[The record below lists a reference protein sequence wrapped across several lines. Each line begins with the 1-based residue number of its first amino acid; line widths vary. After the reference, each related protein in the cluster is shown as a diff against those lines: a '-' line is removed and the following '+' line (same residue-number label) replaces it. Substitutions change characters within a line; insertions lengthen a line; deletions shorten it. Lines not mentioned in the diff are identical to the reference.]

1 MADADATR
9 ATSTSRR
16 QGPFAVG
23 ELVAGNYQ
31 ILGHVGKGGMGVVYR
46 ARDLKLERSVA
57 LKFLPDDVTVSEK
70 DRQRFIKEAR
80 LAAALDHPNIGAI
93 YGIESTGDGRTFIVM
108 AFYDGESLAQ
118 RIHLSGPM
126 KLSEIIDTAKQMV
139 RGLAEAHSRS
149 IIHGDI
155 KPSNV
160 MCTSSGLV
168 KIVDFGL
175 AHVTEQTA
183 TLTHGAAGTVGY
195 MAPEQSLDRRTDE
208 RADIWATGVVLAEM
222 LTGRNPFQ
230 RESVSATVLAVLN
243 EPPASLGDTPL
254 ELQRIV
260 YRALSKDPLKRYQSC
275 SELLKDLDKVG
286 ALLEETNELGEM
298 RSSKS
303 MKPPADFRRSREEAS
318 RSALNLG
325 WTRSR
330 RRTWIVVA
338 AVAVLLIAVGAVAW
352 LGVARG
358 WLQHKAANEQDSSA
372 NLPSPAVLA
381 LLPFSQAGGDS
392 HLNALG
398 QGLVESVGSKLASL
412 AQSRSF
418 EVIPARNLRDKN
430 VTTLAGARRQFGAN
444 LGLAVNLERTGD
456 LVKVTYTLQNAQGN
470 TTVGGHSITVPAAD
484 VFAVEDNVVEGT
496 VSALHLKLRPEEQ
509 TALKLHGTASSE
521 AYNYYIQARGY
532 LVDYTKPENLENAIV
547 MSREALKVDPNFG
560 AAKASLGESYW
571 RKYALTKD
579 QGLTE
584 QAKEECDSAIKL
596 GNAGAAGHLCLGL
609 VYGGTGRYGESAS
622 EYRIAAELEPS
633 NESAAIGLATMLERQ
648 GNVDEA
654 EAAYQR
660 VIDEHPQ
667 SYFAHNAMGG
677 FYYRRSE
684 YEKAIRMFQKVTE
697 LAPENYAG
705 YVNLGGTYN
714 DLGRFLE
721 ALEPLKKSIAL
732 GPSYAGYTDLGT
744 SYLGLHK
751 LTEAAEA
758 YKQAVKLDPKQY
770 VTWGN
775 LASAQDYSGA
785 KQQAQASYAK
795 AIELASAELKVNP
808 HDVDVLSDLAVYY
821 AGIGKKEQAEKY
833 LAQALQYGHSEKEL
847 LATAAQVYNDLGETG
862 LALEWMSKAID
873 AGYSARKFQDLVAFQ
888 NLVDNPR
895 YQEIVVKAQ
904 HHP

>member
-1 MADADATR
+1 
-9 ATSTSRR
+9 
-16 QGPFAVG
+16 
-23 ELVAGNYQ
+23 
-31 ILGHVGKGGMGVVYR
+31 
-46 ARDLKLERSVA
+46 
-57 LKFLPDDVTVSEK
+57 
-70 DRQRFIKEAR
+70 
-80 LAAALDHPNIGAI
+80 
-93 YGIESTGDGRTFIVM
+93 
-108 AFYDGESLAQ
+108 
-118 RIHLSGPM
+118 
-126 KLSEIIDTAKQMV
+126 
-139 RGLAEAHSRS
+139 
-149 IIHGDI
+149 
-155 KPSNV
+155 
-160 MCTSSGLV
+160 
-168 KIVDFGL
+168 
-175 AHVTEQTA
+175 
-183 TLTHGAAGTVGY
+183 
-195 MAPEQSLDRRTDE
+195 
-208 RADIWATGVVLAEM
+208 
-222 LTGRNPFQ
+222 
-230 RESVSATVLAVLN
+230 
-243 EPPASLGDTPL
+243 
-254 ELQRIV
+254 
-260 YRALSKDPLKRYQSC
+260 
-275 SELLKDLDKVG
+275 
-286 ALLEETNELGEM
+286 
-298 RSSKS
+298 
-303 MKPPADFRRSREEAS
+303 
-318 RSALNLG
+318 
-325 WTRSR
+325 
-330 RRTWIVVA
+330 
-338 AVAVLLIAVGAVAW
+338 
-352 LGVARG
+352 
-358 WLQHKAANEQDSSA
+358 
-372 NLPSPAVLA
+372 
-381 LLPFSQAGGDS
+381 
-392 HLNALG
+392 
-398 QGLVESVGSKLASL
+398 
-412 AQSRSF
+412 
-418 EVIPARNLRDKN
+418 
-430 VTTLAGARRQFGAN
+430 
-444 LGLAVNLERTGD
+444 
-456 LVKVTYTLQNAQGN
+456 
-470 TTVGGHSITVPAAD
+470 
-484 VFAVEDNVVEGT
+484 
-496 VSALHLKLRPEEQ
+496 
-509 TALKLHGTASSE
+509 
-521 AYNYYIQARGY
+521 
-532 LVDYTKPENLENAIV
+532 

-560 AAKASLGESYW
+560 AVKASLGESYW

-579 QGLTE
+579 QRLTE

-609 VYGGTGRYGESAS
+609 VYGGTGRYGESAL

-633 NESAAIGLATMLERQ
+633 NESAAIGLATMLERE
-648 GNVDEA
+648 GNIDEA

-785 KQQAQASYAK
+785 KQQAQASYTR
-795 AIELASAELKVNP
+795 AIELATSELKVNP
-808 HDVDVLSDLAVYY
+808 HDVDILSDLAVYY
-821 AGIGKKEQAEKY
+821 AGIDKKEQAEKY